1 MTKADKSRPS
11 TQVYQYVSLQVSQ
24 ECMFASIK
32 VTMYPKKAS
41 TQVSQVCKYASIPC
55 MYIRMYVSTQVCKYA
70 SMQVCKYLSIK
81 SIQVS
86 KVGKFQECYH
96 VLVSLKSWPGQI
108 FFLNPCLR
116 PKILARMLFLGD
128 FVLKSS
134 NS

>member
-70 SMQVCKYLSIK
+70 SMQVSEYQEYS
-81 SIQVS
+81 SIQSRPVS
-86 KVGKFQECYH
+86 G
-96 VLVSLKSWPGQI
+96 VLPH
-108 FFLNPCLR
+108 PCF
-116 PKILARMLFLGD
+116 PKILAKTR
-128 FVLKSS
+128 FVLESLAEAK
-134 NS
+134 NPGQDNNFWGFCL